1 VLLLRYCF
9 VQVFC
14 ACFLG
19 FGVCWRGGVV
29 GDRLAGL
36 YNLGLDEKLIRAYT
50 IVVFSGV
57 CSLQEPWASRR
68 KFHVVRAIVKLYN
81 MPTPLGEAQED
92 SHLTRRWTEVKPTQ
106 RRPSFEADTVL
117 GYPRALTHATNQ
129 RGARK
134 LFFPNA

>member
-1 VLLLRYCF
+1 VLE
-9 VQVFC
+9 
-14 ACFLG
+14 G
-19 FGVCWRGGVV
+19 WRGW
-29 GDRLAGL
+29 RSAGWSIA
-36 YNLGLDEKLIRAYT
+36 YN

-68 KFHVVRAIVKLYN
+68 KFHVARAIVKLYN
-81 MPTPLGEAQED
+81 MPTPLGEVQED

-117 GYPRALTHATNQ
+117 GYPRALTHAINQ